1 MFENENDI
9 LGFDPTQ
16 LDVFNQN
23 DAPKSAG
30 NPLIYRTRPAD
41 SVSEDGVYRA
51 TIKVVYNP
59 FNLRQSVLEQQSY
72 GMQDKDGWF
81 TAVSSLTNGDTS
93 CPIFKAWKKCHFADP
108 KKDAMSKTLWLQAAK
123 LEEGGK
129 ALFDKR
135 YARYVVVQ
143 VMEDK
148 NQPDQVGKFLF
159 WKMPKAI
166 WDIINAKMAPSAESK
181 KPKIPVMDF
190 LFGRAIDIEVTPGPK
205 DPAHPEREQRET
217 KYTGELSDEV
227 VTCINPDGS
236 PLLNDAEQAILD
248 TYVESMMKIW
258 KTKDP
263 EVRATMEAEVNAD
276 PNTVQLRKLYAKV
289 LEQIKGF
296 CPNLIEELGYKP
308 WTPELT
314 ARVNNWIKIV
324 LEGNNPATADDTP
337 EAVTTAGN
345 TTTATATT
353 TTAPAPAVT
362 TPTVSSPVMPTADD
376 PTDDL
381 PF

>member
-1 MFENENDI
+1 MNENEI

-30 NPLIYRTRPAD
+30 NPLIYKTRPAN

-72 GMQDKDGWF
+72 AMQDANGWF
-81 TAVSSLTNGDTS
+81 TVVSSLTNQDTS

-108 KKDAMSKTLWLQAAK
+108 KKDEQSRILWKQAAK
-123 LEEGGK
+123 AEEGGN

-135 YARYVVVQ
+135 FARYVVVQ
-143 VMEDK
+143 VLEDK
-148 NQPDQVGKFLF
+148 NQPEAVGKFLF
-159 WKMPKAI
+159 WKMPKSV
-166 WDIINAKMAPSAESK
+166 WDIITAKMSPSLESK

-205 DPAHPEREQRET
+205 DPMHPEREQRET
-217 KYTGELSDEV
+217 KYTAELSDDV
-227 VTCINPDGS
+227 VSCVNPDGS
-236 PLLNDAEQAILD
+236 PLLNDEEQEVLD
-248 TYVESMMKIW
+248 TYVSSMMKIW

-263 EVRATMEAEVNAD
+263 EIRATMEAEVNAD
-276 PNTVQLRKLYAKV
+276 PNTVELRKIYAKV

-308 WTPELT
+308 WTPEVT
-314 ARVNNWIKIV
+314 ERVQKWIDIV
-324 LEGNNPATADDTP
+324 LSGNNPAHVDNAPEEVKEAIAAEVSTPKPTPVPQVQNTVIDTS
-337 EAVTTAGN
+337 N
-345 TTTATATT
+345 
-353 TTAPAPAVT
+353 
-362 TPTVSSPVMPTADD
+362 D
-376 PTDDL
+376 TDDL